1 MDNKAI
7 VKQMIDLHKT
17 SFGNFFSTMVTL
29 QDQAEKMMKTFVD
42 RNPGITEEGKKV
54 MEQLNSMYKK
64 NCDDFKKAVD
74 EGYEKIEVFF
84 DGNAAAMFQ
93 DQTKKIFDLFSY
105 QKNWMPFDFMKQME
119 DLAAMYKK
127 GYDEFNKQIEENI
140 QRVGEFSSAA
150 NKLSSP
156 ARNKATS

>member
-1 MDNKAI
+1 MDNKEL

-64 NCDDFKKAVD
+64 NRDDFKKAVD
-74 EGYEKIEVFF
+74 EGYEKVEAFF
-84 DGNAAAMFQ
+84 DGNATATFQ
-93 DQTKKIFDLFSY
+93 DQAKKMFDLFSY
-105 QKNWMPFDFMKQME
+105 QKNWMPFDVMKHME
-119 DLAAMYKK
+119 ELSAMYKK
-127 GYDEFNKQIEENI
+127 GYDEFNKQIDENI
-140 QRVGEFSSAA
+140 QRMGEFASVA
-150 NKLSSP
+150 KKP
-156 ARNKATS
+156 QTKTR